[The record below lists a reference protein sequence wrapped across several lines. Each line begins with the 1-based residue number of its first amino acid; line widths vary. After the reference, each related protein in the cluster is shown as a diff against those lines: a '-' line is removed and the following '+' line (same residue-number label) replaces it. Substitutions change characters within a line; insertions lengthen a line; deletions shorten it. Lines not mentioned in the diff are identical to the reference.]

1 MTAQEKW
8 DESYKDLFQEIKNI
22 AKANSLID
30 QVKFPRASVS
40 KNSFT
45 LCYLF
50 ERMGEVVSKEELT
63 DFIRLYW
70 PNTSD
75 VQQARH
81 LGRQNG
87 FYIQGQASGIGSG
100 NYKLVTLEEPHPSYV
115 KDKTVG
121 VSAAS
126 FEELKKVYDYKCA
139 SCGNEEGKADR
150 YNPDIIVKL
159 EKGHMDPRKS
169 LENNCIP
176 QCRECNGIYKDKYVF
191 NQQGRIIEV
200 L

>member
-22 AKANSLID
+22 VKASPLMD
-30 QVKFPRASVS
+30 QVKVPKAMPS
-40 KNSFT
+40 KASFT

-50 ERMGEVVSKEELT
+50 EREREVVSKEEIT

-87 FYIQGQASGIGSG
+87 FNIQGQANGIGRG
-100 NYKLVTLEEPHPSYV
+100 NYKLVGLDRPHPSYV

-139 SCGNEEGKADR
+139 TCGNEDGKADR

-159 EKGHMDPRKS
+159 EKGHMDPGKS

-176 QCRECNGIYKDKYVF
+176 QCRECNGPYKDKFVF
-191 NQQGRIIEV
+191 NPQGRIIGV
-200 L
+200 V